1 MVVVAAEEDV
11 AAICK
16 AAPDATVI
24 GEIVKRRD
32 DQQVIIEGL

>member
-1 MVVVAAEEDV
+1 VVVVAAEDV

-24 GEIVKRRD
+24 GEIVIQRD